1 MAKFKLQSKFSPTGD
16 QPVAIEKLS
25 QGVLSGKKYQT
36 LLGVTGS
43 GKTFTIANVINKV
56 QKPTLVIAH
65 NKTLAAQ
72 LADEFRQF
80 FPDNAVHYFVS
91 YYDYYQPEAYIPSSD
106 TYIEKDSSIIDE
118 IDRLRHAATQALLT
132 RSDVIIVASVSCIY
146 GIGSPENYQAQV
158 AKLEVGKSIN
168 RRELL
173 QNLTTL
179 QYERNDYDLR
189 RGTYRVK
196 GEVIEIYPAYTDFTY
211 KIVFFGDEVESIEA
225 IDGISGK
232 IREKLKDIEIYP
244 AKHFVT
250 PDIDLESVISQ
261 IEKDLVAQIAK
272 FKGENK
278 LIEAQRIEE
287 RVNYDIEMMRETG
300 YCSGIENYSRYF
312 DKRLPG
318 QPPST
323 LIDFFPARN
332 ASSTAD
338 AGGPKD
344 FLLVVDESHMTLPQ
358 IRGMYAGDKS
368 RKETLVNF
376 GFRLPAA
383 IDNRPLKYEEFAKKI
398 NQAVF
403 SSATPDEYE
412 IDLSTTGNS
421 IVGRPRPDRGSK
433 SVDSRFRGNDM
444 NGVVEQLIRPTGI
457 IDPKIEIRPTKN
469 QIANLISEIEKN
481 VSRGERV
488 IITTLTK
495 RMAED
500 LTEYLQ
506 EKAIKV
512 VYLHSDIATLE
523 RTEIIRSLRLG
534 KYDVIVGINLL
545 REGIDL
551 PEVSLIAIL
560 DADKEGFLRGKTA
573 LIQTIGRAARHIGGR
588 VIMYADRT
596 TLAMKDAIAETHR
609 RRKIQE
615 QYNLEHHIVPKTT
628 IRSISEDAVEKPEVN
643 LLQIPKTEKTR
654 LIRELKLEMQ
664 DAAIKL
670 QFERA
675 AELRDEIVGLEQR

>member
-1 MAKFKLQSKFSPTGD
+1 MKFQIKSKFKPTGD
-16 QPVAIEKLS
+16 QPIAIEKLS
-25 QGVLSGKKYQT
+25 QGVLAGEKYQT

-43 GKTFTIANVINKV
+43 GKTFTIANVIDKV

-106 TYIEKDSSIIDE
+106 TYIEKDSSINDE

-146 GIGSPENYQAQV
+146 GIGSPENYKAQV
-158 AKLEVGKSIN
+158 ARLEVGKSIG
-168 RRELL
+168 RQELL
-173 QNLTTL
+173 ENFATL
-179 QYERNDYDLR
+179 QYERNDYDLK

-196 GEVIEIYPAYTDFTY
+196 GETIEIYPAYTDFTY
-211 KIVFFGDEVESIEA
+211 KIRFFGDVVESIEA
-225 IDGISGK
+225 IDGISGI
-232 IREKLKDIEIYP
+232 IREKLTDLEIYP

-250 PDIDLESVISQ
+250 PDIDLEGIICE
-261 IEKDLVAQIAK
+261 IEKDMEAQVKK
-272 FKGENK
+272 FKLEDK

-287 RVNYDIEMMRETG
+287 RVKYDIEMIRETG

-323 LIDFFPARN
+323 LVDFF
-332 ASSTAD
+332 
-338 AGGPKD
+338 PKD

-358 IRGMYAGDKS
+358 IRGMFAGDRS
-368 RKETLVNF
+368 RKETLINF

-383 IDNRPLKYEEFAKKI
+383 IDNRPLQYGEFEQKI

-403 SSATPDEYE
+403 CSATPNDFE
-412 IDLSTTGNS
+412 IELSKGN
-421 IVGRPRPDRGSK
+421 
-433 SVDSRFRGNDM
+433 
-444 NGVVEQLIRPTGI
+444 VVEQLIRPTGI
-457 IDPKIEIRPTKN
+457 PDPQIEIRPTKN
-469 QIANLISEIEKN
+469 QVVNLIEEIEANTKIGQRTI
-481 VSRGERV
+481 V
-488 IITTLTK
+488 TTLTK

-506 EKAIKV
+506 EKGILVA
-512 VYLHSDIATLE
+512 YLHSDIVTLE
-523 RTEIIRSLRLG
+523 RTEILRNLRLG
-534 KYDVIVGINLL
+534 KFDVLVGINLL

-573 LIQTIGRAARHIGGR
+573 LVQTIGRAARHINGR
-588 VIMYADRT
+588 VIMYADRET
-596 TLAMKDAIAETHR
+596 DSMRFAIRETNR
-609 RRKIQE
+609 RRKKQE
-615 QYNLEHHIVPKTT
+615 EYNLVHHITPA
-628 IRSISEDAVEKPEVN
+628 SIVREVSERPEIVN
-643 LLQIPKTEKTR
+643 EEINFLAIPKTERTR
-654 LIRELKLEMQ
+654 LIRELKIEMQ
-664 DAAIKL
+664 EAAMKM
-670 QFERA
+670 QFEHA
-675 AELRDEIVGLEQR
+675 AELRDQIVALEQK

>member
-1 MAKFKLQSKFSPTGD
+1 MKFKLQSKFKPTGD
-16 QPVAIEKLS
+16 QPKAIEKLS
-25 QGVLSGKKYQT
+25 LGLLNGEKYQT

-43 GKTFTIANVINKV
+43 GKTFTVANLIDKV
-56 QKPTLVIAH
+56 QRPTLVIAH

-106 TYIEKDSSIIDE
+106 TYIEKDSSINDE

-146 GIGSPENYQAQV
+146 GIGSPENYKSQV
-158 AKLEVGKSIN
+158 AKFELGKSNN
-168 RRELL
+168 RKELL
-173 QNLTTL
+173 ENLTVL
-179 QYERNDYDLR
+179 QYERNDYDLK

-196 GEVIEIYPAYTDFTY
+196 GETIEIFPAYTDFTY
-211 KIVFFGDEVESIEA
+211 KIVFFGDVVESIEA
-225 IDGISGK
+225 IDGVSGN
-232 IREKLKDIEIYP
+232 IREKLNELEVYP
-244 AKHFVT
+244 AKHFIT
-250 PDIDLESVISQ
+250 PDINLEGIIAQVEEDLNKQ
-261 IEKDLVAQIAK
+261 IVA
-272 FKGENK
+272 FKKENK

-287 RVNYDIEMMRETG
+287 RVRYDIEMIRETG

-312 DKRLPG
+312 DMRKPG

-323 LIDFFPARN
+323 LIDFF
-332 ASSTAD
+332 
-338 AGGPKD
+338 PKD

-368 RKETLVNF
+368 RKETLINF

-383 IDNRPLKYEEFAKKI
+383 IDNRPLRYEEFEEKI

-403 SSATPDEYE
+403 ASATPSEFE
-412 IDLSTTGNS
+412 VELSKGN
-421 IVGRPRPDRGSK
+421 I
-433 SVDSRFRGNDM
+433 
-444 NGVVEQLIRPTGI
+444 VEQLIRPTGI
-457 IDPKIEIRPTKN
+457 VDPEVEIRPTKD
-469 QIANLISEIEKN
+469 QIANLVSEIEANVKKN
-481 VSRGERV
+481 ERV
-488 IITTLTK
+488 IVTTLTK

-506 EKAIKV
+506 EKNIKV
-512 VYLHSDIATLE
+512 SYLHSDVATLE
-523 RTEIIRSLRLG
+523 RSEIIRNFRRG
-534 KYDVIVGINLL
+534 KFDVIVGINLL
-545 REGIDL
+545 REGLDL

-573 LIQTIGRAARHIGGR
+573 LIQTIGRAARNINGR
-588 VIMYADRT
+588 VIMYADRET
-596 TLAMKDAIAETHR
+596 VSMRQAILENNR
-609 RRKIQE
+609 RRKIQQE
-615 QYNLEHHIVPKTT
+615 YNIAHNITPVTT
-628 IRSISEDAVEKPEVN
+628 IRGLSEKVVEVPVISTLK
-643 LLQIPKTEKTR
+643 IPKSERTK
-654 LIRELKLEMQ
+654 LIRELKIQMQ

-675 AELRDEIVGLEQR
+675 AELRDEIVILEQKT

>member
-1 MAKFKLQSKFSPTGD
+1 MKFKIKSKFKPTGD
-16 QPVAIEKLS
+16 QPKAIEKLS
-25 QGVLSGKKYQT
+25 QGVFHGEKYQT

-43 GKTFTIANVINKV
+43 GKTFTIANVIDKV

-106 TYIEKDSSIIDE
+106 TYIEKDSSINDE

-146 GIGSPENYQAQV
+146 GIGSPDNYKAQV
-158 AKLEVGKSIN
+158 AKLEVGKSI
-168 RRELL
+168 RRQELL
-173 QNLTTL
+173 ENLTTL
-179 QYERNDYDLR
+179 QYERNDYDLK

-196 GEVIEIYPAYTDFTY
+196 GETIEIYPAYTDFTY
-211 KIVFFGDEVESIEA
+211 KVVFFGDEVESIEA

-232 IREKLKDIEIYP
+232 IREKLDDLEIYP

-250 PDIDLESVISQ
+250 PDIDLEGVIDQ
-261 IEKDLVAQIAK
+261 IEKDMELQVKK
-272 FKGENK
+272 FKLEDK

-287 RVNYDIEMMRETG
+287 RVKYDIEMIRETG

-323 LIDFFPARN
+323 LIDFFPR
-332 ASSTAD
+332 
-338 AGGPKD
+338 D

-358 IRGMYAGDKS
+358 VRGMFAGDRS

-383 IDNRPLKYEEFAKKI
+383 IDNRPLQYGEFEKKI
-398 NQAVF
+398 NQAIF
-403 SSATPDEYE
+403 CSATPDEFE
-412 IDLSTTGNS
+412 IGLSKGN
-421 IVGRPRPDRGSK
+421 
-433 SVDSRFRGNDM
+433 
-444 NGVVEQLIRPTGI
+444 VVEQLIRPTGI
-457 IDPKIEIRPTKN
+457 PDPQIEIRPTKN
-469 QIANLISEIEKN
+469 QVQNLIEEIEANTKQGQRTI
-481 VSRGERV
+481 V
-488 IITTLTK
+488 TTLTK

-506 EKAIKV
+506 ERNIKV
-512 VYLHSDIATLE
+512 AYLHSDIVTLE
-523 RTEIIRSLRLG
+523 RTEILRQLRLG
-534 KYDVIVGINLL
+534 KFDVLVGINLL

-573 LIQTIGRAARHIGGR
+573 LIQTIGRAARHIDGR
-588 VIMYADRT
+588 VIMYADRET
-596 TLAMKDAIAETHR
+596 QAMRTAINETNR
-609 RRKIQE
+609 RRKTQE
-615 QYNLEHHIVPKTT
+615 EYNKIHNITPYIITRDIAADKVAESP
-628 IRSISEDAVEKPEVN
+628 DVN
-643 LLQIPKTEKTR
+643 LLQIPKTERTR
-654 LIRELKLEMQ
+654 MLRELKLEMQ
-664 DAAIKL
+664 DAALKL

-675 AELRDEIVGLEQR
+675 AELRDEIVALEQK

>member
-1 MAKFKLQSKFSPTGD
+1 MSSKFKLQSKFSPTGD

-25 QGVLSGKKYQT
+25 QGVLRGEKYQT

-56 QKPTLVIAH
+56 QKTTLVIAH

-106 TYIEKDSSIIDE
+106 TYIEKDSSINDE

-146 GIGSPENYQAQV
+146 GIGSPENYKAQV
-158 AKLEVGKSIN
+158 ARLEVGKSI
-168 RRELL
+168 RRQELL
-173 QNLTTL
+173 ENLTTL
-179 QYERNDYDLR
+179 QYSRNDYDLK

-196 GEVIEIYPAYTDFTY
+196 GETIEIYPAYTDFTY
-211 KIVFFGDEVESIEA
+211 KIRFYGDEVESIEA

-232 IREKLKDIEIYP
+232 IREKLNDLEIYP

-250 PDIDLESVISQ
+250 PDIDLESVIAE
-261 IEKDLVAQIAK
+261 IEKDLEKQVKK
-272 FKGENK
+272 FKSEDK

-287 RVNYDIEMMRETG
+287 RVKYDMEMIRETG

-323 LIDFFPARN
+323 LIDFFPEN
-332 ASSTAD
+332 
-338 AGGPKD
+338 
-344 FLLVVDESHMTLPQ
+344 FLIVVDESHMTLPQ
-358 IRGMYAGDKS
+358 VRGMFAGDRS
-368 RKETLVNF
+368 RKETLINF

-383 IDNRPLKYEEFAKKI
+383 IDNRPLRYEEFEKKI

-403 SSATPDEYE
+403 CSATPDEFE
-412 IDLSTTGNS
+412 IGLSKGN
-421 IVGRPRPDRGSK
+421 
-433 SVDSRFRGNDM
+433 
-444 NGVVEQLIRPTGI
+444 VVEQLIRPTGI
-457 IDPKIEIRPTKN
+457 PDPQIEIRPTKN
-469 QIANLISEIEKN
+469 QVQNLIAEIEANTKQGQRTI
-481 VSRGERV
+481 V
-488 IITTLTK
+488 TTLTK

-506 EKAIKV
+506 EKDIKV
-512 VYLHSDIATLE
+512 AYLHSDIVTLE
-523 RTEIIRSLRLG
+523 RTEILRQLRLG
-534 KYDVIVGINLL
+534 KFDVLVGINLL

-573 LIQTIGRAARHIGGR
+573 LIQTIGRAARHINGR
-588 VIMYADRT
+588 VIMYADRE
-596 TLAMKDAIAETHR
+596 TLAMRTAINETNR
-609 RRKIQE
+609 RRKTQE
-615 QYNLEHHIVPKTT
+615 EYNVTHNITPHIITRDIAADKVAEV
-628 IRSISEDAVEKPEVN
+628 SDVN
-643 LLQIPKTEKTR
+643 LLQIPKTERTR
-654 LIRELKLEMQ
+654 MLRELKLEMQ
-664 DAAIKL
+664 DAALKL

-675 AELRDEIVGLEQR
+675 AELRDEILALEQK

>member
-1 MAKFKLQSKFSPTGD
+1 MSRFNIKSKFSLTGD
-16 QPVAIEKLS
+16 QPIAIEKLS
-25 QGVLSGKKYQT
+25 DGILRGEKYQT

-106 TYIEKDSSIIDE
+106 TYIEKDSSINDE

-146 GIGSPENYQAQV
+146 GIGSPENYQVQV
-158 AKLEVGKSIN
+158 AKFKIGESIN
-168 RRELL
+168 RKELL
-173 QNLTTL
+173 ENFTAL

-196 GEVIEIYPAYTDFTY
+196 GETIEIYPAYTDFTY
-211 KIVFFGDEVESIEA
+211 KIVFFGDVVESIEA

-232 IREKLKDIEIYP
+232 ISEKLQDLEVYP

-250 PDIDLESVISQ
+250 PDIDLESVILQ
-261 IEKDLVAQIAK
+261 IENDLETQIAK
-272 FKGENK
+272 FKKESK
-278 LIEAQRIEE
+278 LLEAQRIEE
-287 RVNYDIEMMRETG
+287 RVKYDIEMMRETG

-312 DKRLPG
+312 DKRSPG

-323 LIDFFPARN
+323 LIDFFPKN
-332 ASSTAD
+332 Y
-338 AGGPKD
+338 
-344 FLLVVDESHMTLPQ
+344 LIIIDESHMTIPQ

-383 IDNRPLKYEEFAKKI
+383 VDNRPLKYDEFFQKI
-398 NQAVF
+398 NQAIF
-403 SSATPDEYE
+403 SSATPDNYE
-412 IDLSTTGNS
+412 IELLEGNV
-421 IVGRPRPDRGSK
+421 I
-433 SVDSRFRGNDM
+433 
-444 NGVVEQLIRPTGI
+444 EQLIRPTGVV
-457 IDPKIEIRPTKN
+457 DPMVEIRPTKN
-469 QIANLISEIEKN
+469 QIQDLILKIQENVKN
-481 VSRGERV
+481 GERV
-488 IITTLTK
+488 IVTTLTK
-495 RMAED
+495 MMAED
-500 LTEYLQ
+500 LTEFLQ
-506 EKAIKV
+506 EKGIKV
-512 VYLHSDIATLE
+512 AYLHSDVATLE
-523 RTEIIRSLRLG
+523 RTEILRDLRLG
-534 KYDVIVGINLL
+534 KYDVVVGINLL
-545 REGIDL
+545 REGLDL

-573 LIQTIGRAARHIGGR
+573 LIQTIGRAARHINGR
-588 VIMYADRT
+588 VIMYADRQT
-596 TLAMKDAIAETHR
+596 KAMKEAIFETGR
-609 RRKIQE
+609 RRNIQTK
-615 QYNLEHHIVPKTT
+615 YNLEHNITPTSTKRKIEEKKKTPIET
-628 IRSISEDAVEKPEVN
+628 IN
-643 LLQIPKTEKTR
+643 LLRIPKTERTR
-654 LIRELKLEMQ
+654 LIKELRTEMQ
-664 DAAIKL
+664 KVAFKL

-675 AELRDEIVGLEQR
+675 AELRDEIVALEQEK

>member
-1 MAKFKLQSKFSPTGD
+1 MSSKYKLQSKFSPTGD
-16 QPVAIEKLS
+16 QPEAIRKLTA
-25 QGVLSGKKYQT
+25 GIFADEKYQT

-43 GKTFTIANVINKV
+43 GKTFTIANVIKNV

-72 LADEFRQF
+72 LADEFRTF
-80 FPDNAVHYFVS
+80 FPNNAVHYFVS

-106 TYIEKDSSIIDE
+106 TYIEKDSSINDE

-158 AKLEVGKSIN
+158 AKLEVGKSIK
-168 RRELL
+168 RQELL
-173 QNLTTL
+173 ENLTTL

-196 GEVIEIYPAYTDFTY
+196 GETIEIYPAYTDFTY
-211 KIVFFGDEVESIEA
+211 KIRFFGDTVENIEA

-232 IREKLKDIEIYP
+232 IREKLSELEIYP

-250 PDIDLESVISQ
+250 PDIDLEQVISQ
-261 IEKDLVAQIAK
+261 IESDLEAQIKK
-272 FKGENK
+272 FKLENK

-287 RVNYDIEMMRETG
+287 RVKYDIEMIRETG

-312 DKRLPG
+312 DRRKPG
-318 QPPST
+318 EPPST
-323 LIDFFPARN
+323 LIDFFPE
-332 ASSTAD
+332 
-338 AGGPKD
+338 D
-344 FLLVVDESHMTLPQ
+344 FLLVIDESHMTIPQ
-358 IRGMYAGDKS
+358 IRGMFAGDRS

-383 IDNRPLKYEEFAKKI
+383 IDNRPLKYEEFQKKVDQVI
-398 NQAVF
+398 F

-412 IDLSTTGNS
+412 IGLSKGN
-421 IVGRPRPDRGSK
+421 I
-433 SVDSRFRGNDM
+433 
-444 NGVVEQLIRPTGI
+444 VEQLIRPTGI
-457 IDPKIEIRPTKN
+457 VDPEIEIRPTKN
-469 QIANLISEIEKN
+469 QVEDIISEIEKN
-481 VSRGERV
+481 VSRGERTIV
-488 IITTLTK
+488 TTLTK

-506 EKAIKV
+506 EKGILVA
-512 VYLHSDIATLE
+512 YLHSDIVTLE
-523 RTEIIRSLRLG
+523 RTEILRNLRQG
-534 KYDVIVGINLL
+534 KYDALVGINLL

-551 PEVSLIAIL
+551 PEVSLITIL

-573 LIQTIGRAARHIGGR
+573 LIQTIGRAARHINGR
-588 VIMYADRT
+588 VIMYADRET
-596 TLAMKDAIAETHR
+596 QAMRTAINETR
-609 RRKIQE
+609 RRRVKQVA
-615 QYNLEHHIVPKTT
+615 YNLEHNITPKMIVRK
-628 IRSISEDAVEKPEVN
+628 IAGDKIVETENQDILKM
-643 LLQIPKTEKTR
+643 PKTERTR
-654 LIRELKLEMQ
+654 LIKQLKIEMQ

-675 AELRDEIVGLEQR
+675 AELRDEIVALEQR

>member
-1 MAKFKLQSKFSPTGD
+1 MAKFKIQSKFFPTGD
-16 QPVAIEKLS
+16 QPKAIEKLS
-25 QGVLSGKKYQT
+25 QGVFHGEKYQT

-43 GKTFTIANVINKV
+43 GKTFTIANVIDKV

-106 TYIEKDSSIIDE
+106 TYIEKDSSINDE

-146 GIGSPENYQAQV
+146 GIGSPDNYKAQV
-158 AKLEVGKSIN
+158 AKLEVGKSI
-168 RRELL
+168 RRQELL
-173 QNLTTL
+173 ENLTTL
-179 QYERNDYDLR
+179 QYERNDYDLK

-196 GEVIEIYPAYTDFTY
+196 GETIEIYPAYTDFTY
-211 KIVFFGDEVESIEA
+211 KVVFFGDEVESIEA

-232 IREKLKDIEIYP
+232 IREKLDDLEIYP

-250 PDIDLESVISQ
+250 PDIDLEGVIDQ
-261 IEKDLVAQIAK
+261 IEKDMELQVKK
-272 FKGENK
+272 FKLEDK

-287 RVNYDIEMMRETG
+287 RVKYDIEMIRETG

-323 LIDFFPARN
+323 LIDFFPR
-332 ASSTAD
+332 
-338 AGGPKD
+338 D

-358 IRGMYAGDKS
+358 VRGMFAGDRS

-383 IDNRPLKYEEFAKKI
+383 IDNRPLQYGEFEKKI
-398 NQAVF
+398 NQAIF
-403 SSATPDEYE
+403 CSATPDEFE
-412 IDLSTTGNS
+412 IGLSKGN
-421 IVGRPRPDRGSK
+421 
-433 SVDSRFRGNDM
+433 
-444 NGVVEQLIRPTGI
+444 VVEQLIRPTGI
-457 IDPKIEIRPTKN
+457 PDPQIEIRPTKN
-469 QIANLISEIEKN
+469 QVQNLIEEIEANTKQGQRTI
-481 VSRGERV
+481 V
-488 IITTLTK
+488 TTLTK

-506 EKAIKV
+506 ERNIKV
-512 VYLHSDIATLE
+512 AYLHSDIVTLE
-523 RTEIIRSLRLG
+523 RTEILRQLRLG
-534 KYDVIVGINLL
+534 KFDVLVGINLL

-573 LIQTIGRAARHIGGR
+573 LIQTIGRAARHIDGR
-588 VIMYADRT
+588 VIMYADRET
-596 TLAMKDAIAETHR
+596 QAMRTAINETNR
-609 RRKIQE
+609 RRKTQE
-615 QYNLEHHIVPKTT
+615 EYNKIHNITPYIITRDIAADKVAESP
-628 IRSISEDAVEKPEVN
+628 DVN
-643 LLQIPKTEKTR
+643 LLQIPKTERTR
-654 LIRELKLEMQ
+654 MLRELKLEMQ
-664 DAAIKL
+664 DAALKL

-675 AELRDEIVGLEQR
+675 AELRDEIVALEQK

>member
-1 MAKFKLQSKFSPTGD
+1 MKFKIKSKFKPTGD
-16 QPVAIEKLS
+16 QPKAIEKLS
-25 QGVLSGKKYQT
+25 QGVFHGEKYQT

-43 GKTFTIANVINKV
+43 GKTFTIANVIDKV

-106 TYIEKDSSIIDE
+106 TYIEKDSSINDE

-146 GIGSPENYQAQV
+146 GIGSPDNYKAQV
-158 AKLEVGKSIN
+158 AKLEVGKSI
-168 RRELL
+168 RRQELL
-173 QNLTTL
+173 ENLTTL
-179 QYERNDYDLR
+179 QYERNDYDLK

-196 GEVIEIYPAYTDFTY
+196 GETIEIYPAYTDFTY
-211 KIVFFGDEVESIEA
+211 KVVFFGDEVESIEA

-232 IREKLKDIEIYP
+232 IREKLDDLEIYP

-250 PDIDLESVISQ
+250 PDIDLEGVIDQ
-261 IEKDLVAQIAK
+261 IEKDMELQVKK
-272 FKGENK
+272 FKLEDK

-287 RVNYDIEMMRETG
+287 RIKYDIEMMRETG

-323 LIDFFPARN
+323 LIDFFPR
-332 ASSTAD
+332 
-338 AGGPKD
+338 D

-358 IRGMYAGDKS
+358 VRGMFAGDRS

-383 IDNRPLKYEEFAKKI
+383 IDNRPLQYGEFEKKI
-398 NQAVF
+398 NQAIF
-403 SSATPDEYE
+403 CSATPDEFE
-412 IDLSTTGNS
+412 IGLSKGN
-421 IVGRPRPDRGSK
+421 
-433 SVDSRFRGNDM
+433 
-444 NGVVEQLIRPTGI
+444 VVEQLIRPTGI
-457 IDPKIEIRPTKN
+457 PDPQIEIRPTKN
-469 QIANLISEIEKN
+469 QVQNLIEEIEANTKQGQRTI
-481 VSRGERV
+481 V
-488 IITTLTK
+488 TTLTK

-506 EKAIKV
+506 ERNIKV
-512 VYLHSDIATLE
+512 AYLHSDIVTLE
-523 RTEIIRSLRLG
+523 RTEILRQLRLG
-534 KYDVIVGINLL
+534 KFDVLVGINLL

-573 LIQTIGRAARHIGGR
+573 LIQTIGRAARHIDGR
-588 VIMYADRT
+588 VIMYADRET
-596 TLAMKDAIAETHR
+596 QAMRTAINETNR
-609 RRKIQE
+609 RRKTQE
-615 QYNLEHHIVPKTT
+615 EYNKIHNITPYIITRDIAADKVAESP
-628 IRSISEDAVEKPEVN
+628 DVN
-643 LLQIPKTEKTR
+643 LLQIPKTERTR
-654 LIRELKLEMQ
+654 MLRELKLEMQ
-664 DAAIKL
+664 DAALKL

-675 AELRDEIVGLEQR
+675 AELRDEIVALEQK

>member
-1 MAKFKLQSKFSPTGD
+1 MARNDNPINMKFKLQSKFSPTGD
-16 QPVAIEKLS
+16 QPKAIEKLS
-25 QGVLSGKKYQT
+25 QGVLAGEKYQT

-43 GKTFTIANVINKV
+43 GKTFTIANVIDKV

-106 TYIEKDSSIIDE
+106 TYIEKDSSINDE

-146 GIGSPENYQAQV
+146 GIGSPENYKAQV
-158 AKLEVGKSIN
+158 AKLEVGKSV
-168 RRELL
+168 RRQELL
-173 QNLTTL
+173 ENFATL
-179 QYERNDYDLR
+179 QYERNDYDLK

-196 GEVIEIYPAYTDFTY
+196 GETIEIYPAYTDFTY
-211 KIVFFGDEVESIEA
+211 KIRFFGDIVESIEA
-225 IDGISGK
+225 IDGISGT
-232 IREKLKDIEIYP
+232 IREKLTDLEIYP

-250 PDIDLESVISQ
+250 PDIDLESIICE
-261 IEKDLVAQIAK
+261 IEKDMEAQVKK
-272 FKGENK
+272 FKLEEK

-287 RVNYDIEMMRETG
+287 RVKYDIEMIRETG

-323 LIDFFPARN
+323 LVDFFP
-332 ASSTAD
+332 
-338 AGGPKD
+338 PD

-358 IRGMYAGDKS
+358 IRGMFAGDRS
-368 RKETLVNF
+368 RKETLINF

-383 IDNRPLKYEEFAKKI
+383 IDNRPLQYSEFEKKI

-403 SSATPDEYE
+403 CSATPNDFE
-412 IDLSTTGNS
+412 IELSKGN
-421 IVGRPRPDRGSK
+421 
-433 SVDSRFRGNDM
+433 
-444 NGVVEQLIRPTGI
+444 VVEQLIRPTGI
-457 IDPKIEIRPTKN
+457 PDPQIEIRPTKD
-469 QIANLISEIEKN
+469 QIKDLILEIEKN
-481 VSRGERV
+481 TKSSQRTIV
-488 IITTLTK
+488 TTLTK

-506 EKAIKV
+506 EKGILVA
-512 VYLHSDIATLE
+512 YLHSDIVTLE
-523 RTEIIRSLRLG
+523 RTEILRQLRLG
-534 KYDVIVGINLL
+534 KFDVLVGINLL

-573 LIQTIGRAARHIGGR
+573 LVQTIGRAARHINGR
-588 VIMYADRT
+588 VIMYADRET
-596 TLAMKDAIAETHR
+596 DSMRFAIRETNR
-609 RRKIQE
+609 RRKKQIE
-615 QYNLEHHIVPKTT
+615 YNQEHHIVPA
-628 IRSISEDAVEKPEVN
+628 SIIHEVSERPEAAAEEIN
-643 LLQIPKTEKTR
+643 FLAIPKTERTR
-654 LIRELKLEMQ
+654 LIRELKVEMQ
-664 DAAIKL
+664 DAALKM
-670 QFERA
+670 QFEHA
-675 AELRDEIVGLEQR
+675 AELRDQIVALEQK